1 MDSKANKLVIP
12 PFKISDVPFSDYTKD
27 RNYRSYKIAFKG
39 PQQVATYSWM
49 FHVLSDT
56 FVGDE
61 VGINLVV
68 RDRRASL
75 R

>member
-1 MDSKANKLVIP
+1 MDSKLNRLVIP
-12 PFKISDVPFSDYTKD
+12 PFKITDVPFSDYTKD

-39 PQQVATYSWM
+39 PQQVASYSWT
-49 FHVLSDT
+49 FHVISDT

-61 VGINLVV
+61 MSVNLVV
-68 RDRRASL
+68 RDQTARL